1 MITGVSHDDRNI
13 AGKRTEKLGAV
24 YNQSNF
30 KATTTSTQLTT
41 AWQTQDPTEQI
52 CSESS
57 RSKQMCRKFSDSV
70 SEKIQATDLF
80 TPLFHLS
87 VLWAEVSNP
96 STTNT
101 RTTNVSHNERNVA
114 AKQILKQ
121 PQPLCLHHSLRL

>member
-87 VLWAEVSNP
+87 VLWAEVSNIEA
-96 STTNT
+96 TT
-101 RTTNVSHNERNVA
+101 TTVLIS
-114 AKQILKQ
+114 Q
-121 PQPLCLHHSLRL
+121 PKVVDSYLPPEVMCGRQTAT